1 MQERDVRGGAPS
13 ADGGRRRS
21 GGQSCPC
28 WAIRAVR
35 DPQPLAGR
43 TLEVKLGTVLMMKAM
58 NEIVRARTQLGVVLA
73 LAASWYL
80 RARQSLYWRATQV
93 AWVHSLPLLRS

>member
-1 MQERDVRGGAPS
+1 MQERDERGGAPS

-43 TLEVKLGTVLMMKAM
+43 TLGVKLGAGLRMKAM
-58 NEIVRARTQLGVVLA
+58 NEIVRARTQLGGVLR
-73 LAASWYL
+73 LAAAWDL
-80 RARQSLYWRATQV
+80 RARQSLHWRPNQA
-93 AWVHSLPLLRS
+93 AWVHSVPL